1 MPFKVVEI
9 NNGYRVFSDDNTLVM
24 ETQTYK
30 DAALLSDTRVR
41 LYSQRVYH
49 SEYWVHHQVLLDMG
63 VEQFAKRLVQSVRSN
78 AIDARSRATALIESV
93 TRVLLNSYSS
103 KDDDCHYLPI
113 NKRIIR

>member
-9 NNGYRVFSDDNTLVM
+9 NNGYQVFSDDNTLVM

-49 SEYWVHHQVLLDMG
+49 SEY
-63 VEQFAKRLVQSVRSN
+63 
-78 AIDARSRATALIESV
+78 
-93 TRVLLNSYSS
+93 
-103 KDDDCHYLPI
+103 
-113 NKRIIR
+113 